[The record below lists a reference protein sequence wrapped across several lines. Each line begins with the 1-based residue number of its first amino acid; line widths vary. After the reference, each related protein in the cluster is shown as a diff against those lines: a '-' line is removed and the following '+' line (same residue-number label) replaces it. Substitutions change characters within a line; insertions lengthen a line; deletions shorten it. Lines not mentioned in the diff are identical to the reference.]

1 MEAVVRSMDGEPHL
15 LLVWPFTST
24 RIEEAMASDPRQERA
39 ARNESL
45 FRDVN
50 ERIKSTASNLSPMF
64 TEFMCECAD
73 DSCFEH
79 VSLTSEEY
87 SSVRKMGPVFFIVRP
102 GHEAAD
108 IERVVGGEAERFEI
122 VEKQDVAAE
131 VATELDPR
139 S

>member
-1 MEAVVRSMDGEPHL
+1 MDGEPHL

-24 RIEEAMASDPRQERA
+24 GIEEAMASDPRQECA

-50 ERIKSTASNLSPMF
+50 ERIKSTASNASPMF

-87 SSVRKMGPVFFIVRP
+87 SSVRNMGPVFFIVRP

-108 IERVVGGEAERFEI
+108 IERVVGGEADRFEV
-122 VEKQDVAAE
+122 VEKQGVAAE
-131 VATELDPR
+131 VATELDHR

>member
-87 SSVRKMGPVFFIVRP
+87 SSVRGMGPVYFILRP
-102 GHEAAD
+102 GHEVAD
-108 IERVVGGEAERFEI
+108 IERVVGGEADRFEV
-122 VEKQDVAAE
+122 VEKQGVAAE
-131 VATELDPR
+131 VATELDHR